1 MGPEGTELGVRL
13 CLCAPDCLSGARV
26 GCLALF
32 SPSCYWKAEL
42 TYLKETKVRG
52 ECKGVRIVG
61 MGRGECK
68 ECECVCAS
76 VHVPVHKHVYESV
89 RAHLCTE

>member
-13 CLCAPDCLSGARV
+13 CLCATDRLSGARV

-32 SPSCYWKAEL
+32 LSSRYWKAEL
-42 TYLKETKVRG
+42 AYLKETKVRG

-68 ECECVCAS
+68 ECERVRAS
-76 VHVPVHKHVYESV
+76 VHVPVHKHVCEC
-89 RAHLCTE
+89 ACTLVH